1 MKVNAPF
8 QRNIERILGDGMQT
22 LFWEDVWI
30 RAAPLAH
37 KLPRLYSICYTKQV
51 IVQFVKNSGWG
62 CLTFRRSLWVEP
74 TAEMEEMKN
83 MVHDIQ
89 LSDCKDMVAW
99 KIGTNNFLVKRVF
112 IYKSKQVMWLV
123 IGKFGNLKCPSRLK
137 YSCGY

>member
-1 MKVNAPF
+1 MTVNK
-8 QRNIERILGDGMQT
+8 RGDETKRQG
-22 LFWEDVWI
+22 
-30 RAAPLAH
+30 AARRDEVLVRVMLH
-37 KLPRLYSICYTKQV
+37 LCKEFYVIYT
-51 IVQFVKNSGWG
+51 
-62 CLTFRRSLWVEP
+62 RDRSLWVEP